1 MQLTKVVEK
10 HTGIT
15 ELQIEYEQYNGPPI
29 IESIKDQTKIE
40 ETICDFYSNLYA
52 ERNSTASA
60 ARLENFMR
68 NSPLIKKLS
77 QEQRDK
83 LDLQIS
89 EGEVSRYLRGMR
101 NNIAPG
107 SSAYIGNFLK
117 FFWKSIKNRGM
128 QAIHRSKE
136 MDSLSA
142 TKKIG
147 IVQIIPKAD
156 KDLKLLTNCFGNF
169 KIFLDSL

>member
-1 MQLTKVVEK
+1 MDLKDKLYENNSKDAVRKHRAKMLMEGEKPTKYFCSLQKVVEK

-68 NSPLIKKLS
+68 NSPLIRKLS

-83 LDLQIS
+83 LD
-89 EGEVSRYLRGMR
+89 
-101 NNIAPG
+101 
-107 SSAYIGNFLK
+107 
-117 FFWKSIKNRGM
+117 
-128 QAIHRSKE
+128 
-136 MDSLSA
+136 
-142 TKKIG
+142 
-147 IVQIIPKAD
+147 
-156 KDLKLLTNCFGNF
+156 
-169 KIFLDSL
+169 